1 MKPHG
6 ILITLLLAF
15 QLSLFAQNEFKVF
28 YYPNGQKSSEGFL
41 VEGKPDGYWKNYFDT
56 GVLKSEGN
64 RKEFQLD
71 STWKFFRMDGS
82 LQQSIE
88 YQANVKTGAECYYD
102 SLGRK
107 DRMITYLNDLKNGPA
122 AEYFSSGKQKIS
134 FNYVNNQ
141 IEGKYFEYA
150 EDGRVITRR
159 TYKNGLIYSEERINR
174 YNKNAQR
181 VGLWVDLRDNGK
193 LKEEG
198 NYLNG
203 LKEGT
208 FKVYNKQGEF
218 WKFEFYELGVLKD
231 NTEET
236 EFVKIEKF
244 YDEKGRVI
252 ERGGTKNG
260 LKHGT
265 FQTLDST
272 GNIIFSKL
280 YLNDVKQAEGKFDTL
295 NREIGEWKYFFPN
308 GEIRSVGIY
317 SNGKKTGDWKYYFE
331 NGKVEQTGKYD
342 NNFISGKWLWYYP
355 NGIVLREEYYRKGK
369 LDGHYTENDSL
380 GKVVLEGDYADGLKQ
395 GKWFRF
401 INDHKEEGDYADDER
416 NGLWVYTHSNGNKM
430 FEGQFELG
438 VAVGKHEYFYFDGK
452 PEMKGGYEG
461 GELDGDWMY
470 FDEDGSYINTVTYS
484 AGKLFKVDGIKLK
497 ERK

>member
-56 GVLKSEGN
+56 GVIKSEGN

-71 STWKFFRMDGS
+71 STWKFYRLDAS
-82 LQQSIE
+82 LQQTIE
-88 YQANVKTGAECYYD
+88 YKANVKYGEESYYD

-107 DRMITYLNDLKNGPA
+107 ERTTSYINDIKSGPA
-122 AEYFSSGKQKIS
+122 GEYYSSGKQKKA

-141 IEGKYFEYA
+141 MEGKYFEYA
-150 EDGRVITRR
+150 EDGRIITRR
-159 TYKNGLIYSEERINR
+159 TYKNGLIYSEEKINR
-174 YNKNAQR
+174 FNKNGQR
-181 VGLWVDLRDNGK
+181 VGLWIDLRENGK

-198 NYLNG
+198 NYLSG

-218 WKFEFYELGVLKD
+218 LKFEFYELGVLKE

-272 GNIIFSKL
+272 GNIIFSRL
-280 YLNDVKQAEGKFDTL
+280 YLNDLKQSEGRYDTL

-308 GEIRSVGIY
+308 GSLRSSGSY

-331 NGKVEQTGKYD
+331 NGKLEQSGKYD
-342 NNFISGKWLWYYP
+342 NNLISGKWLWYYSS
-355 NGIVLREEYYRKGK
+355 GIVLREEYYRKGK
-369 LDGHYTENDSL
+369 LDGHYVENDSL
-380 GKVVLEGDYADGLKQ
+380 GNVVLEGDFEDGLRQ

-401 INDHKEEGDYADDER
+401 INDHKEAGEYIDDER
-416 NGLWVYTHSNGNKM
+416 NGLWTFTHSNGNKM
-430 FEGQFELG
+430 FEGRFELG
-438 VAVGKHEYFYFDGK
+438 AAVGQHDYFYSNGK
-452 PEMKGGYEG
+452 SEMRGSYVG

-470 FDEDGSYINTVTYS
+470 FDEEGNYINTVTYQG
-484 AGKLFKVDGIKLK
+484 GKLSKVDGIKLK

>member
-15 QLSLFAQNEFKVF
+15 QFSLFGQNEFKVF

-56 GVLKSEGN
+56 GVIKSEGN

-71 STWKFFRMDGS
+71 STWKFYRLDAS
-82 LQQSIE
+82 LQQTIE
-88 YQANVKTGAECYYD
+88 YKANVKYGEESYYD

-107 DRMITYLNDLKNGPA
+107 ERTTSYINDIKSGPA
-122 AEYFSSGKQKIS
+122 GEYYSSGKQKKA

-141 IEGKYFEYA
+141 MEGKYFEYA
-150 EDGRVITRR
+150 EDGRIITRR
-159 TYKNGLIYSEERINR
+159 TYKNGLIYSEEKINR
-174 YNKNAQR
+174 FNKNGQR
-181 VGLWVDLRDNGK
+181 VGLWIDLRENGK

-198 NYLNG
+198 NYLSG

-218 WKFEFYELGVLKD
+218 LKFEFYELGVLKE

-272 GNIIFSKL
+272 GNIIFSRL
-280 YLNDVKQAEGKFDTL
+280 YLNDLKQSEGRYDTL

-308 GEIRSVGIY
+308 GSLRSSGSY

-331 NGKVEQTGKYD
+331 NGKLEQSGKYD
-342 NNFISGKWLWYYP
+342 NNLISGKWLWYYSS
-355 NGIVLREEYYRKGK
+355 GIVLREEHYRKGK
-369 LDGHYTENDSL
+369 LDGHYIENDSL
-380 GKVVLEGDYADGLKQ
+380 GNVVLEGDFEDDLRQ

-401 INDHKEEGDYADDER
+401 INDHKEGGEYIDDEI
-416 NGLWVYTHSNGNKM
+416 NGLWTFTHSNGNKM
-430 FEGQFELG
+430 FEGTFELG
-438 VAVGKHEYFYFDGK
+438 VAVGQHDYFYSNGK
-452 PEMKGGYEG
+452 SEMRGSYVG

-470 FDEDGSYINTVTYS
+470 FDEDGNYINTVTYQG
-484 AGKLFKVDGIKLK
+484 GKLYKVDGIKLK